1 MDNLIKEKLF
11 SYIDEN
17 TEKMISDL
25 GRLIRIPSVRGE
37 AEMNAPFGKYPAAA
51 LDEVL
56 KICGEAGLSV
66 RNIDNYV
73 GTADFYPTTDI
84 PELGILSHMDV
95 VPVGSGWSVPPFE
108 LTEKDGKLLGRG
120 AIDDKGPA
128 IAALY
133 AVKAIKAAGIK
144 LKKNVRLIFGTDEEC
159 GSSDLAYYRKKEQL
173 PEMLFTPDGS
183 YPVINTE
190 KGMLRISYHGVV
202 SENIVSIHGGTV
214 INAVPEYA
222 EAVLNGVSVD
232 IEKYSFDGVTLSTE
246 ELDGNIKITANGRSA
261 HASTPESGKNAVTA
275 LLEVVADVCG
285 DKTVAALSKMFPYG
299 ETDGTSAGI
308 RCSDEISGSLT
319 TVLSVVSCTGG
330 INGNFE
336 AKEDIRFPA
345 NKTSEEIITVLKAV
359 ADGLSLEIS
368 VDMISEP
375 HHVPEE
381 SEFIQKLISVY
392 ELVTGE
398 KGYCV
403 AIGGG
408 TYVHETEG
416 GVAFG
421 AEFPGEENNMH
432 GADEFIT
439 RESLVKNAKIFAAA
453 IYSLCV
459 E

>member
-1 MDNLIKEKLF
+1 MDKIFEQLF
-11 SYIDEN
+11 SYIDSH
-17 TEKMISDL
+17 TEEMISDL

-37 AEMNAPFGKYPAAA
+37 AEENAPFGKAPAEA
-51 LDEVL
+51 LDEML
-56 KICGEAGLSV
+56 KICGEAGLYV

-73 GTADFYPTTDI
+73 GTADFYPTDKI

-120 AIDDKGPA
+120 AIDDKGPS

-133 AVKAIKAAGIK
+133 AVKAIKASGVK
-144 LKKNVRLIFGTDEEC
+144 LNKNLRLIFGTDEEC

-190 KGMLRISYHGVV
+190 KGMLRISYKAKL
-202 SENIVSIHGGTV
+202 SDKIVSISGGTV

-222 EAVLNGVSVD
+222 EAVLCEVNVD
-232 IEKYSFDGVTLSTE
+232 TAKYRFDGVTVSAEQCGENVKL
-246 ELDGNIKITANGRSA
+246 ITRGKSA
-261 HASTPESGKNAVTA
+261 HASTPEAGANAVTA
-275 LLEVVADVCG
+275 LLAVIADVCG
-285 DKTVAALSKMFPYG
+285 DKAVSALSNMFPYG
-299 ETDGTSAGI
+299 ETDGASAGI
-308 RCSDEISGSLT
+308 KCSDEVSGGLT
-319 TVLSVVSCTGG
+319 TVLSVLKSE
-330 INGNFE
+330 NGFIT
-336 AKEDIRFPA
+336 AHEDIRFPTD
-345 NKTSEEIITVLKAV
+345 KTCDDISAVLKAV
-359 ADGLSLEIS
+359 AKEFGLEAS
-368 VDMISEP
+368 VDMASEP
-375 HHVPEE
+375 HHVPES
-381 SEFIQKLISVY
+381 SEFVQKLLSVY
-392 ELVTGE
+392 EAVTGE

-439 RESLVKNAKIFAAA
+439 RESLIKNAKIFAAA
-453 IYSLCV
+453 VYEVCK
-459 E
+459 

>member
-1 MDNLIKEKLF
+1 MDKIFEQLF
-11 SYIDEN
+11 SYIDSYAE
-17 TEKMISDL
+17 EMISDL

-37 AEMNAPFGKYPAAA
+37 AEENAPFGKAPAEA
-51 LDEVL
+51 LDEML

-73 GTADFYPTTDI
+73 GTADFYPTDKI

-120 AIDDKGPA
+120 AIDDKGPS

-133 AVKAIKAAGIK
+133 AVKAIKASGVK
-144 LKKNVRLIFGTDEEC
+144 LNKNLRLIFGTDEEC

-190 KGMLRISYHGVV
+190 KGMLRISYKAKL
-202 SENIVSIHGGTV
+202 SDKIISISGGTV

-222 EAVLNGVSVD
+222 EAVLCGVNVD
-232 IEKYSFDGVTLSTE
+232 TAKYSFDGVTVSAEQCGENVKL
-246 ELDGNIKITANGRSA
+246 ITRGKSA
-261 HASTPESGKNAVTA
+261 HASTPEAGANAVTA
-275 LLEVVADVCG
+275 LLAVIADVCG
-285 DKTVAALSKMFPYG
+285 DKAVSALSKMFPYG
-299 ETDGTSAGI
+299 ETDGASAGI
-308 RCSDEISGSLT
+308 KCSDEVSGGLT
-319 TVLSVVSCTGG
+319 TVLSVLKSE
-330 INGNFE
+330 NGFIT
-336 AKEDIRFPA
+336 AHEDIRFPTD
-345 NKTSEEIITVLKAV
+345 KTCDDISTVLKAV
-359 ADGLSLEIS
+359 AEEFGLETS
-368 VDMISEP
+368 VDMASEP
-375 HHVPEE
+375 HHVPES
-381 SEFIQKLISVY
+381 SEFVQKLLSVY
-392 ELVTGE
+392 EAVTGE

-439 RESLVKNAKIFAAA
+439 RESLIKNAKIFAAA
-453 IYSLCV
+453 VYEICK
-459 E
+459 

>member
-1 MDNLIKEKLF
+1 MDKIFEQLF
-11 SYIDEN
+11 SYIDSYAE
-17 TEKMISDL
+17 EMISDL

-37 AEMNAPFGKYPAAA
+37 AEENAPFGKAPAEA
-51 LDEVL
+51 LDEML

-73 GTADFYPTTDI
+73 GTADFYPTDKI

-120 AIDDKGPA
+120 AIDDKGPS

-133 AVKAIKAAGIK
+133 AVKAIKASGVK
-144 LKKNVRLIFGTDEEC
+144 LNKNLRLIFGTDEEC

-190 KGMLRISYHGVV
+190 KGMLRISYKAKL
-202 SENIVSIHGGTV
+202 SDKIISISGGTV

-222 EAVLNGVSVD
+222 EAVLCGVNVD
-232 IEKYSFDGVTLSTE
+232 TAKYSFDGVTVSAEQCGENVKL
-246 ELDGNIKITANGRSA
+246 ITRGKSA
-261 HASTPESGKNAVTA
+261 HASTPEAGANAVTA
-275 LLEVVADVCG
+275 LLAVIADACG
-285 DKTVAALSKMFPYG
+285 DKAVSALSNMFPYG
-299 ETDGTSAGI
+299 ETDGASAGI
-308 RCSDEISGSLT
+308 KCSDEVSGGLT
-319 TVLSVVSCTGG
+319 TVLSVLKSE
-330 INGNFE
+330 NGFIT
-336 AKEDIRFPA
+336 AHEDIRFPTD
-345 NKTSEEIITVLKAV
+345 KTCDDISTVLKAV
-359 ADGLSLEIS
+359 AEEFGLETS
-368 VDMISEP
+368 VDMASEP
-375 HHVPEE
+375 HHVPES
-381 SEFIQKLISVY
+381 SEFVQKLLSVY
-392 ELVTGE
+392 EAVTGE

-439 RESLVKNAKIFAAA
+439 RESLIKNAKIFAAA
-453 IYSLCV
+453 VYEICK
-459 E
+459 